1 MSAELLRAQPAH
13 PDGGSS
19 GSPACPAPAP
29 WITSNLYLSDV
40 GATNSHLL
48 LLTHHISTIINVFL
62 EVVNPLCFDSIAAK
76 THSPHPLLVP
86 SPEPPLRVPG
96 GRPHPGRVLPSHRTT
111 QQWLLAAAHP
121 LQTQALR
128 RQQAP
133 DDRRSVRDEPRCL

>member
-13 PDGGSS
+13 PNGGGS

-62 EVVNPLCFDSIAAK
+62 EVVNPLSRHRVPAHPC
-76 THSPHPLLVP
+76 PHPLLVP

-96 GRPHPGRVLPSHRTT
+96 GRPHLGRVLPSHRTT